1 MYFNK
6 ELFPASNPVRTKTL
20 VQILNIAKDIAAHL
34 VSSNLVMDV
43 AVQYH
48 MNYADYS
55 LFCKCL
61 MRQPMTELSYVAHQK
76 AYDELHLS
84 EIL

>member
-1 MYFNK
+1 MYINR
-6 ELFPASNPVRTKTL
+6 ELFPANNPVRTKTL
-20 VQILNIAKDIAAHL
+20 LQILNIAKNIAAHL

-61 MRQPMTELSYVAHQK
+61 MRQPLSELCYINHQK
-76 AYDELHLS
+76 EFDELHL
-84 EIL
+84 ERIL